1 MFMHKSRLSW
11 MWIFGIIT
19 LSMNDFRFTLIS
31 VLIFIIIIGLGA
43 LAFYAL
49 EPGDRNGARQLIT
62 KLETQLA
69 DTQEEL
75 QEAYRK
81 IAALE
86 SDNEQLI
93 EEEEQQE
100 TEEPTEPTESSN
112 PELLAALESLQ
123 SRGVILGPGAQG
135 SDVGTI
141 QKFLNVYN
149 NTSGGVDNDFG
160 NGTRSKV
167 EAFQR
172 DQNISVDGGVGPG
185 TLGEMI
191 KWLSNN

>member
-1 MFMHKSRLSW
+1 
-11 MWIFGIIT
+11 
-19 LSMNDFRFTLIS
+19 MNDFRFTLIS

-69 DTQEEL
+69 NSQEEL

-86 SDNEQLI
+86 SDNEQLVG
-93 EEEEQQE
+93 EEQPEE
-100 TEEPTEPTESSN
+100 TEEAPEETESSN

-135 SDVGTI
+135 PDVGTI
-141 QKFLNVYN
+141 QKFLNEYN
-149 NTSGGVDNDFG
+149 GTSGGVDNDFG

-172 DQNISVDGGVGPG
+172 DQGISVDGGVGSG
-185 TLGEMI
+185 TLGRMI
-191 KWLSNN
+191 QWLKNN